1 MYSSHTAG
9 WFFVVY
15 KKEGVYY
22 YDVNDMNVNSN
33 FEEVDFSLNAVS
45 GSWAWY
51 FCKNPKQNSSFKK
64 NEKNQRSAS
73 SDIKN
78 VQPHLKELPK

>member
-33 FEEVDFSLNAVS
+33 FEEVHFSLNAVS
-45 GSWAWY
+45 GS
-51 FCKNPKQNSSFKK
+51 
-64 NEKNQRSAS
+64 
-73 SDIKN
+73 
-78 VQPHLKELPK
+78 

>member
-45 GSWAWY
+45 GS
-51 FCKNPKQNSSFKK
+51 
-64 NEKNQRSAS
+64 
-73 SDIKN
+73 
-78 VQPHLKELPK
+78 